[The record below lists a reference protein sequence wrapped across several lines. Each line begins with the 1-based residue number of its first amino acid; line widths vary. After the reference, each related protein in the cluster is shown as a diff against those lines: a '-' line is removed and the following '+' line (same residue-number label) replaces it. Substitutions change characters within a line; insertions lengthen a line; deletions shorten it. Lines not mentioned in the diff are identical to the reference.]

1 MDAIYAQGLSRS
13 FGEKKALEGLSL
25 SLPQGSVFGFL
36 GPNGA
41 GKTTTVKLLTGLL
54 TPTRGECAVFGLSP
68 RSDAEKVHALCGVM
82 TESARMYP
90 QETGSFIQVSGI
102 TYTIDSSIP
111 SSVQVDEQ
119 GNFAGVS
126 GARRVTDIMVNGEPL
141 DDNRMYTVASHNYW
155 LKSGGDGMSM
165 FAGCEIL
172 KDDTMV
178 DVDTIT
184 SYIAEY
190 LNGTVGEEY
199 ADPAG
204 QGRITIR

>member
-1 MDAIYAQGLSRS
+1 MKKGEIYQGIIENVDFPNKGIVQVEDKKVIVKNAMPGQKVRFMINKKKGSR
-13 FGEKKALEGLSL
+13 LEGRLLEVLEKSPL
-25 SLPQGSVFGFL
+25 ETRNPMCSIFPDCGGCMYQTMSYESQLEMKAEQIKKL
-36 GPNGA
+36 IDQA
-41 GKTTTVKLLTGLL
+41 VK
-54 TPTRGECAVFGLSP
+54 
-68 RSDAEKVHALCGVM
+68 
-82 TESARMYP
+82 
-90 QETGSFIQVSGI
+90 SGG
-102 TYTIDSSIP
+102 
-111 SSVQVDEQ
+111 QVDEQ

>member
-1 MDAIYAQGLSRS
+1 M
-13 FGEKKALEGLSL
+13 
-25 SLPQGSVFGFL
+25 
-36 GPNGA
+36 
-41 GKTTTVKLLTGLL
+41 
-54 TPTRGECAVFGLSP
+54 
-68 RSDAEKVHALCGVM
+68 
-82 TESARMYP
+82 
-90 QETGSFIQVSGI
+90 
-102 TYTIDSSIP
+102 
-111 SSVQVDEQ
+111 DEQ
-119 GNFAGVS
+119 GNFAVVS